1 MKDNT
6 SDEELQ
12 KTFDRVGF
20 ISRSPGMMAVLRRAR
35 KAAEV
40 SDVTVLLEGETG
52 TGKQV
57 LARAIHE
64 LDQKRSSHASV
75 TVHCSTINETLAES
89 ELFGHP
95 RGAFSGAFTNRKG
108 IFQSAQHGTLFL
120 DDVNDLPAPLQPKLL
135 DVIQRASVRPVGSD
149 QEVRIDVRIIA
160 ACNQPLEPLARE
172 KRFRADPFHA

>member
-1 MKDNT
+1 MAGLL
-6 SDEELQ
+6 SDHELQ
-12 KTFDRVGF
+12 ETFGELGF
-20 ISRSPGMMAVLRRAR
+20 VTCSPNVISVLRRAR

-64 LDQKRSSHASV
+64 LDQKRSSHAFV

-89 ELFGHP
+89 ELFGHQ

-108 IFQSAQHGTLFL
+108 LFQSAQHGTL
-120 DDVNDLPAPLQPKLL
+120 
-135 DVIQRASVRPVGSD
+135 
-149 QEVRIDVRIIA
+149 
-160 ACNQPLEPLARE
+160 
-172 KRFRADPFHA
+172 